1 MVYAPSA
8 QNNLDSSVYVGIA
21 SETYADGE
29 TAVVSTF
36 GSTSDV
42 HSGLQ
47 TGSRYYVHADGSLC
61 LDPDSVVVQ
70 AGVAMSPTSML
81 VLPSH

>member
-21 SETYADGE
+21 RETYVDGE

-47 TGSRYYVHADGSLC
+47 TGSRYYVQYDGTLSTS
-61 LDPDSVVVQ
+61 PDTQEVQ
-70 AGVAMSPTSML
+70 AGVAMSATEML
-81 VLPSH
+81 VLP